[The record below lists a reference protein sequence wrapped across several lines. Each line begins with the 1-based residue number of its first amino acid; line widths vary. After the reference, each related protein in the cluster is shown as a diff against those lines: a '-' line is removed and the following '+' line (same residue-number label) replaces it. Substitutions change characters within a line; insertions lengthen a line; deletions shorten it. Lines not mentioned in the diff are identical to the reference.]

1 MKMVENGKGCIFL
14 GETFSKALSRRHPV
28 TAVLCSSRV
37 PFGYDEK
44 RRGVVDDRLLLAID
58 NIG

>member
-1 MKMVENGKGCIFL
+1 
-14 GETFSKALSRRHPV
+14 
-28 TAVLCSSRV
+28 V